1 MFYKAEDVRELFNIL
16 NAHNINYILTKNI
29 SDELPDKLKIGKDID
44 LIIHPNDYDKFKTL
58 LADFGYRKITHPHGK
73 EVGWI
78 FMYGAH
84 ENIFL
89 RHATNSLIVD
99 AYAELCTKS
108 IVMNAWLPLDR
119 IIQESVWADKVWDA
133 ENQWWIMDD
142 ENMIIYLITRSVFE
156 KNKFTEAY
164 IREIDKRMRFL
175 VSPDARRK
183 LEKVFFKFTNTLLKM
198 VSKGK
203 YKEIL
208 TAYLMFTD
216 Y

>member
-1 MFYKAEDVRELFNIL
+1 
-16 NAHNINYILTKNI
+16 
-29 SDELPDKLKIGKDID
+29 
-44 LIIHPNDYDKFKTL
+44 
-58 LADFGYRKITHPHGK
+58 
-73 EVGWI
+73 
-78 FMYGAH
+78 
-84 ENIFL
+84 
-89 RHATNSLIVD
+89 
-99 AYAELCTKS
+99 
-108 IVMNAWLPLDR
+108 
-119 IIQESVWADKVWDA
+119 
-133 ENQWWIMDD
+133 
-142 ENMIIYLITRSVFE
+142 MIIYLITRSVFE

-198 VSKGK
+198 VNKGK